1 MSADYPA
8 SFYRRPTRRA
18 LRQGDIALCE
28 LSQLRHRNRDTAGG
42 PAEDLTAP
50 DLANH
55 GAHRD
60 LTVEPQDWPWD
71 EAPPVVRVWQCFVVV
86 LSQNCEIEHA
96 NEDDSRLLVAPLA
109 TEERWP
115 EGPWNYLRKNLLPAY
130 FYLPGISEGEAGKPL
145 GLKQPW
151 PEAAVDLASATAVS
165 RGLIQ
170 SRRILSIETPALAPF
185 QDKIARFFTT
195 RGYADV
201 AALQALRGRQI
212 VDVVQS
218 DAIVAGPTRLSK
230 MTIAETAGGGGD
242 EDEITLYVG
251 TRARSS

>member
-1 MSADYPA
+1 MSADYPTP
-8 SFYRRPTRRA
+8 FYRRPTRKA
-18 LRQGDIALCE
+18 LRQGDVALCE

-42 PAEDLTAP
+42 PAESLTAP

-60 LTVEPQDWPWD
+60 LIIERQDWPWD
-71 EAPPVVRVWQCFVVV
+71 GAPPVVRIWQCFVIV

-96 NEDDSRLLVAPLA
+96 NEEDSRLLVAPLA

-115 EGPWNYLRKNLLPAY
+115 EGPWDYLRQNLLPGY
-130 FYLPGISEGEAGKPL
+130 FYLPGVSEEEDGKGV

-170 SRRILSIETPALAPF
+170 SRRVLSLETAALAPF
-185 QDKIARFFTT
+185 QDKISRFFTT
-195 RGYADV
+195 RGYADI
-201 AALQALRGRQI
+201 APLRALPGRQI
-212 VDVVQS
+212 VDVVQT
-218 DAIVAGPTRLSK
+218 DAVVSGPTRLSK
-230 MTIAETAGGGGD
+230 MTIAETTEGAGD

-251 TRARSS
+251 TRV

>member
-1 MSADYPA
+1 MTADYPTP
-8 SFYRRPTRRA
+8 FYRRPTKKA

-28 LSQLRHRNRDTAGG
+28 LSQLRHRNRDTAEG

-60 LTVEPQDWPWD
+60 LTIEPQDWPWA
-71 EAPPVVRVWQCFVVV
+71 EAPPVVRVWQCFVIV

-96 NEDDSRLLVAPLA
+96 NGDDSRLLVAPLA

-115 EGPWNYLRKNLLPAY
+115 EGPWDYLRKNVLPGY
-130 FYLPGISEGEAGKPL
+130 FYLPGVNDETDGKAL

-151 PEAAVDLASATAVS
+151 AEAAVDLASATAVS
-165 RGLIQ
+165 RGLVQ
-170 SRRILSIETPALAPF
+170 SRRVLSLETAALAPF
-185 QDKIARFFTT
+185 QDKISRFFTT

-201 AALQALRGRQI
+201 AALQMLQGRQI
-212 VDVVQS
+212 VDAVQTDAVVS
-218 DAIVAGPTRLSK
+218 GPTRLTK
-230 MTIAETAGGGGD
+230 MTVAETAEGAGD

-251 TRARSS
+251 TRT